1 MIVDGTKILF
11 FWLSDIYLLFYLK
24 VILRI
29 FIIFKVKKKE
39 LLILICFKE
48 N

>member
-1 MIVDGTKILF
+1 MIVDATKILF

>member
-1 MIVDGTKILF
+1 MKILF

-39 LLILICFKE
+39 LLILICFKK

>member
-1 MIVDGTKILF
+1 MKILF
-11 FWLSDIYLLFYLK
+11 FWLWDKYLLFYLK

-39 LLILICFKE
+39 LLILI
-48 N
+48 

>member
-1 MIVDGTKILF
+1 MIVDAMKILF

-29 FIIFKVKKKE
+29 FIIFKIKKKE